1 MPAAGDF
8 VAFDLET
15 TGLSPKADRV
25 LEIGAVRFD
34 SSMRR
39 IGDFE
44 VIVDPAVPIP
54 LAVQRLCGIDAA
66 DVSGRARTGRGRRPA
81 RRLLCGR

>member
-1 MPAAGDF
+1 VSAHEF

-34 SSMRR
+34 SEMRR
-39 IGDFE
+39 LGELEI
-44 VIVDPAVPIP
+44 VVDPGVPIP
-54 LAVQRLCGIDAA
+54 LAVQRLCG
-66 DVSGRARTGRGRRPA
+66 T
-81 RRLLCGR
+81 